1 MATLV
6 FNRRFQEQIVELSYN
21 GKLDD
26 ELSYKRSLKT
36 GAMFDALTFQK
47 RK

>member
-1 MATLV
+1 M
-6 FNRRFQEQIVELSYN
+6 

-26 ELSYKRSLKT
+26 DELTSSYKRSLKT